1 MPTSCVTGDFMCMP
15 VSHKWFIH
23 MDFPR
28 PICFIGAWLFHI
40 RQRLL
45 VPPHKHLLN
54 NKRVGPGSEVMCSLI
69 SNLNL
74 SVERVICH
82 SPVGFYWQGLSYY
95 SFAHK
100 GIHINTPTQAHR
112 SWTPATSC
120 SLVTPQGREHVN
132 AKAVSNG
139 YWNRQRLRGRGRSL
153 PLLSLRWWL
162 LEVQPLI

>member
-1 MPTSCVTGDFMCMP
+1 
-15 VSHKWFIH
+15 
-23 MDFPR
+23 
-28 PICFIGAWLFHI
+28 
-40 RQRLL
+40 
-45 VPPHKHLLN
+45 
-54 NKRVGPGSEVMCSLI
+54 MCSLI

-100 GIHINTPTQAHR
+100 GIHINTPIQAPR

-139 YWNRQRLRGRGRSL
+139 YRNRQRLRGRRRFL
-153 PLLSLRWWL
+153 PLLSLERWL
-162 LEVQPLI
+162 LEVQPWFRVGLWVCVCAMCNWNSVGGRKCAHDWSQKAQRKLNFKLERPAF